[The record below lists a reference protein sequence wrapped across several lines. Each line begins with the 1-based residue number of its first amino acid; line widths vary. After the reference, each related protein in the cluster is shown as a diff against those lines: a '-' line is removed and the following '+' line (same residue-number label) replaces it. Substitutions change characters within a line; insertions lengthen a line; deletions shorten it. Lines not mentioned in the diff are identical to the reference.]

1 MKKIFFAIAAAAA
14 LVCSASLISCHP
26 SPASV
31 VADYET
37 LCNDIAKAVEKGD
50 ISKLGSFD
58 KRNSD
63 LLNEYEPRE
72 GEYSAEEKAKI
83 NELREQIDE
92 GMFYLDDLRNCMAW
106 IEEIKTGN
114 FESLEM
120 LVNKLDECTDGL
132 EKNGVTLE
140 ELMALLGNAMDDTA
154 DAAVDAINADID
166 RMLQ

>member
-106 IEEIKTGN
+106 IEEIKNGN

-120 LVNKLDECTDGL
+120 LENKLDECADGL

-154 DAAVDAINADID
+154 DAAVDALNADID